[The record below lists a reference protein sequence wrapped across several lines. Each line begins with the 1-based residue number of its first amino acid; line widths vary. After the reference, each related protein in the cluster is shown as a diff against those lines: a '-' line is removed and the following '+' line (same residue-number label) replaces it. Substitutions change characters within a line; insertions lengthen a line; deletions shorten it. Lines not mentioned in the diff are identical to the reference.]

1 LESPQAHCSLSQS
14 TSLPTLGEAYCQPAS
29 PVIELLRC
37 SLALVT
43 EAALSPS
50 HLLRVPAG
58 VSGPPTVP
66 LSCCSCPLFQSF
78 DDLQQMVSALT
89 GSWQSLWLIHHRFV
103 LLPLNLY
110 ASWVLH
116 VHLALQLPCIA
127 LYASH
132 DTGYKGSIRSRI
144 PWYRRL
150 NGYGFDPGSHGILQ
164 FFGP

>member
-1 LESPQAHCSLSQS
+1 
-14 TSLPTLGEAYCQPAS
+14 
-29 PVIELLRC
+29 
-37 SLALVT
+37 
-43 EAALSPS
+43 
-50 HLLRVPAG
+50 
-58 VSGPPTVP
+58 
-66 LSCCSCPLFQSF
+66 
-78 DDLQQMVSALT
+78 MVSALT

-164 FFGP
+164 FFGPEAYTRSREGLKLCQNVARVSPGGVKGLVLDKQNRKS